1 MKRVVSLLLSFAMVF
16 SLVACGN
23 SAASERQDSVVV
35 QPEEVQDTTQET
47 VEQSAV
53 LQDAEQETE
62 KTSEAPQETEEQ
74 EKTQQDT
81 ISETEN
87 PESVSTK
94 EQEAEMGTRTLVA
107 YFSCTGTTQPLAEYA
122 AEILGADLYEI
133 VAEDPYTEAD
143 LAYYT
148 GGRADQEQNDPSA
161 RPGIIGGV
169 ENMDE
174 YDTIILGYPIW
185 HGQAPRII
193 STFLESYDFSGK
205 VIIPFCTSHSSGVG
219 SSASNLHSLCPE
231 STLWFDGERFASGT
245 SREEIEEWINN
256 INISN
261 QG

>member
-16 SLVACGN
+16 SLAACSN
-23 SAASERQDSVVV
+23 SAASERQDSIAA
-35 QPEEVQDTTQET
+35 QTEEIQDTTKGT

-53 LQDAEQETE
+53 LQDAEQETA
-62 KTSEAPQETEEQ
+62 KPSEAPQGTEEQ

-87 PESVSTK
+87 PESVSIG

-133 VAEDPYTEAD
+133 MAEDPYTEAD

-148 GGRADQEQNDPSA
+148 GGRADQEQNDPSS
-161 RPGIIGGV
+161 RPAISGSV
-169 ENMDE
+169 ENMDS
-174 YDTIILGYPIW
+174 YDTILIGYPIW

-205 VIIPFCTSHSSGVG
+205 TIVPFCTSHSSGIG
-219 SSASNLHSLCPE
+219 SSATNLHELC
-231 STLWFDGERFASGT
+231 SDSARWMDGRRFEAGT
-245 SREEIEEWINN
+245 SRDAIEEWLGSMGIK
-256 INISN
+256 
-261 QG
+261 